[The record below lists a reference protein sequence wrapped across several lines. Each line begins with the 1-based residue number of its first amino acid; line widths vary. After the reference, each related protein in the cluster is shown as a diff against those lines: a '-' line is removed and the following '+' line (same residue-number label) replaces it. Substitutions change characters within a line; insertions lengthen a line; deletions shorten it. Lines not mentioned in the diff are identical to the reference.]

1 MRCKLPPHEVHLRYC
16 FSDRLQDKQLLTSLE
31 SELSSEERLEV
42 ARFVRSRDRQQ
53 RLITRGMLRRLLSHY
68 CDCSPQNW
76 QFERGKHGRPEIVRD
91 PAMPP
96 LRFNVS
102 HTTGLI
108 AMIVGLE
115 MDVGV
120 DAETVHR
127 RNNLAGIAERYFA
140 DSEVQG
146 LRNYQGDQRQDT
158 QWRRRFFEIW
168 TLKEAYVKA
177 VGKGLTLP
185 LDQFWFEEFSVKGV
199 QIEFQCPTPENPAN
213 AWQFDQ
219 FYPSGDHI
227 VATAVRAGGEQ
238 PLTVRVQGEFF

>member
-1 MRCKLPPHEVHLRYC
+1 MRCKLPQHEVHLWYC

-31 SELSSEERLEV
+31 SELSPEERSEV
-42 ARFVRSRDRQQ
+42 ARFVHVRDRRQ

-68 CDCSPQNW
+68 CEYSPQNW
-76 QFERGKHGRPEIVRD
+76 QFVRGKHGRPEIVRD

-96 LRFNVS
+96 LRFNVT

-108 AMIVGLE
+108 AMVVGLK

-140 DSEVQG
+140 DPEVQD
-146 LRNYQGDQRQDT
+146 LRDYQVDSNHHA

-168 TLKEAYVKA
+168 TLKEAYIKA

-185 LDQFWFEEFSVKGV
+185 LDQFWFQGFSVKGV